1 MDSTGHFS
9 GPVLSA
15 LHRFCAAVRL
25 TDQVALDAQPRF
37 QVLRKEP
44 KLMRTRCIT
53 AVLFGLSVG
62 GLVLA
67 QDVRFNFDQNADF
80 SKYKTYRW
88 AQHPDSK
95 QIDQLTLRQ
104 LGAVMDAELAK
115 KGLQKATGDSS
126 DLVIVYQFAT
136 GQEKQLTSFSSDF
149 GYGPGWRG
157 GWYGGGMGSS
167 MTTATT
173 STIHTGAVALDMYDT
188 ATKQLVWRGAVSKT
202 LDPKAKP
209 EKQQKNMQ
217 KAAEKL
223 MKKYP
228 PPKKG

>member
-1 MDSTGHFS
+1 MN
-9 GPVLSA
+9 A
-15 LHRFCAAVRL
+15 RW
-25 TDQVALDAQPRF
+25 
-37 QVLRKEP
+37 
-44 KLMRTRCIT
+44 IT
-53 AVLFGLSVG
+53 AALFGMCAG

-67 QDVRFNFDQNADF
+67 QDVRFNFDKNADF

-95 QIDQLTLRQ
+95 PIDQITLQQ
-104 LGAVMDAELAK
+104 LGQAFDAELAK
-115 KGLQKATGDSS
+115 KGLQKAMGESS
-126 DLVIVYQFAT
+126 DLVIVYQLAS

-167 MTTATT
+167 STTTT
-173 STIHTGAVALDMYDT
+173 SSTIHTGTAALDMYDA
-188 ATKQLVWRGAVSKT
+188 ATKQLVWRGIVSKT

-209 EKQQKNMQ
+209 EKQQKNMA

-228 PPKKG
+228 PPTKG